1 MNAEDSLKLARRFIG
16 LPLEKRQMFLA
27 ALHKEGVDFA
37 RFPIPA
43 GVEADDRQAL
53 SYAQQRMWFLWQL
66 DPQSGA
72 YNLPGAVRLTGR
84 LSLSA
89 LEQAFASLVARH
101 ETLRTLF
108 QRQADDTLLQV
119 PASAPLVIDHVDF
132 SALPATGRERA
143 VAQAAEQQSVLPF
156 DLSVGPLLRVTLLK
170 LAEQEHVLLL
180 TLHHIVSD
188 GWSMN
193 VLIDEFIRCY
203 DAFEAGTQPQ
213 LAPLP
218 IQYSDYALWQRRWL
232 EAGEQ
237 ARQLDYWQAQLGR
250 EHPVLELPTDHPRP
264 AMPSY
269 RGTRYEF
276 AVDAQLAEQLRT
288 TAQKHN
294 ITLFMLL
301 LGAFNVLLHRYTGQT
316 DIRIG
321 VPIANRNR
329 ADIEGLIGFFVN
341 TQVLRTRLDGQTRV
355 DALLRAIKETAL
367 GAQAHQDLPFERLVE
382 ALKLE
387 RSLSH
392 TPLFQVMYNHQPQVA
407 DISTVSTAS
416 GLALG
421 VIEWEGRTTQFD
433 LTLDTYEK
441 RGKLHAALTYANDL
455 FDASTIA
462 RMAQHWTHLLY
473 GMVSDSQQRICDL
486 PLLEK
491 PNINASC
498 MTGIA
503 LTKVSPRTC
512 AFTH

>member
-1 MNAEDSLKLARRFIG
+1 L
-16 LPLEKRQMFLA
+16 
-27 ALHKEGVDFA
+27 
-37 RFPIPA
+37 
-43 GVEADDRQAL
+43 VE
-53 SYAQQRMWFLWQL
+53 
-66 DPQSGA
+66 
-72 YNLPGAVRLTGR
+72 
-84 LSLSA
+84 
-89 LEQAFASLVARH
+89 RH
-101 ETLRTLF
+101 ETLRTVF
-108 QRQADDTLLQV
+108 QRQADGDLLQV
-119 PASAPLVIDHVDF
+119 PASGPLVIDQVDF
-132 SALPATGRERA
+132 SALPAMERERSI
-143 VAQAAEQQSVLPF
+143 AQAAEQQSVLPF

-170 LAEQEHVLLL
+170 LADQEHVLLL

-203 DAFEAGTQPQ
+203 DAFEAGAEPQ

-237 ARQLDYWQAQLGR
+237 ARQLDYWQAQLGD

-276 AVDAQLAEQLRT
+276 AVDGQLAEQLRA

-301 LGAFNVLLHRYTGQT
+301 LGAFNALLHRYSGQT
-316 DIRIG
+316 DIRVG

-329 ADIEGLIGFFVN
+329 AEIEGLIGFFVN
-341 TQVLRTRLDGQTRV
+341 TQVLRTQLDGQTRV
-355 DALLRAIKETAL
+355 DDLLRAIKETAL

-441 RGKLHAALTYANDL
+441 GGKLHAALTYANDL
-455 FDASTIA
+455 FDAATIA
-462 RMAQHWTHLLY
+462 RMAQHWTHLLQ
-473 GMVSDSQQRICDL
+473 GMVGDSQQRISDL
-486 PLLEK
+486 PLLE
-491 PNINASC
+491 NAEYQRIVHDWNRADESFPQDLC
-498 MTGIA
+498 IHELISQQVAANPAA
-503 LTKVSPRTC
+503 LAVTFATKQVTYAELDNQANRLAHRLIELGVGPEIRVGVAMQRSDNLLVALLGVLKAGGAYVPLDPDYPAERV
-512 AFTH
+512 AYMLE